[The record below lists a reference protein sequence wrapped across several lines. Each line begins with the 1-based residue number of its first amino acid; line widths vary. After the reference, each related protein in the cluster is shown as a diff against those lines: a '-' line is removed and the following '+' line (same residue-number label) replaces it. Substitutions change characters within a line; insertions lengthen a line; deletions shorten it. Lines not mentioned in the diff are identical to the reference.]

1 MGNSPGGV
9 TSSSPHIPPHIV
21 LLSGGAGSG
30 VPAGAGRTVRGGR
43 ISGPRHHDG
52 RAHAAELCPDE
63 ADIIRGYVL
72 AHRTY
77 ILIMRGEYVLGL
89 EAGQQALKLL
99 PPDETA
105 FRAWTAAF
113 LCVEEKL
120 FL

>member
-1 MGNSPGGV
+1 M
-9 TSSSPHIPPHIV
+9 
-21 LLSGGAGSG
+21 
-30 VPAGAGRTVRGGR
+30 
-43 ISGPRHHDG
+43 
-52 RAHAAELCPDE
+52 
-63 ADIIRGYVL
+63 IRGYVL

-105 FRAWTAAF
+105 FRAWTTAF